1 MLLQFS
7 VENYL
12 SFMDEVCLNMV
23 PVKSRTMKE
32 HLIKDKQGK
41 KTSVLPVALIYG
53 ANASGKTNLVKAM
66 SFAKKLIETGTRT
79 DDSTGVVPFL
89 LDLEKAEMPSRFEF
103 IFKHAGVVYTY
114 GFVISE
120 KVVHEE
126 WLFAYY
132 TTQES
137 RVFERRTNNGRTEV
151 RAGQKLINDVK
162 SAQFIDFIA
171 QGTRPNQLFLTE
183 ANEKNIEILQPVF
196 LWFRDNLHI
205 IHPESKYKILPVRA
219 HEDKD
224 FIQYLSDFLKLA
236 DTGIQEITC
245 VRENFDSEKH
255 LQDLPDHPKNALLK
269 LVNNSKTQR
278 IIFHGPD
285 DSIAIFCDKDQGSE
299 SKTVQ
304 RLLTSHH
311 RTDGSTVSFKTS
323 VESDG
328 TRRVIDLVSMLQ
340 DIPDSGHVFI
350 IDELD
355 RSLHTSISRL
365 FIEVCLSEVTNNQS
379 NRQFIMTTHDTNL
392 LDRNLLRRDEIW
404 FIEKN
409 KSGAS
414 KLASLSEFKVSE
426 GLNYESGYLNG
437 RFGAIPLV
445 GDSDKLVRLEKD

>member
-12 SFMDEVCLNMV
+12 SFMDEVCLSMV

-32 HLIKDKQGK
+32 HLIIDEQGK
-41 KTSVLPVALIYG
+41 KTSALPVALIYG
-53 ANASGKTNLVKAM
+53 ANASGKTNLVKAI

-79 DDSTGVVPFL
+79 DESIGVVPFL
-89 LDLEKAEMPSRFEF
+89 LDPEKADLPSRFEF
-103 IFKHAGVVYTY
+103 VFKHAGVVYTF
-114 GFVISE
+114 GFVVSE
-120 KVVHEE
+120 NVVHEE

-132 TTQES
+132 STQES
-137 RVFERRTNNGRTEV
+137 RLYERRTTNGRTEV

-162 SAQFIDFIA
+162 SSQFIEFIA
-171 QGTRPNQLFLTE
+171 KGTRPNQLFLTE
-183 ANEKNIEILQPVF
+183 ANEKNVEILQPIF
-196 LWFRDNLHI
+196 MWFRDNLHV
-205 IHPESKYKILPVRA
+205 IHPESKYKALPVRA
-219 HEDKD
+219 HDDKD

-255 LQDLPDHPKNALLK
+255 LQDLPDHPRNALLK
-269 LVNNSKTQR
+269 LINNSKTQR
-278 IIFHGPD
+278 ILFHWPD
-285 DSIAIFCDKDQGSE
+285 DSIAIFCDKDDDSE

-304 RLLTSHH
+304 RLLTSHQ
-311 RTDGSTVSFKTS
+311 RTDGSTMTFKTS
-323 VESDG
+323 YESDG
-328 TRRVIDLVSMLQ
+328 TRRLIDLVSMLQ

-365 FIEVCLSEVTNNQS
+365 FIEVCLSEVSNNQS

-392 LDRNLLRRDEIW
+392 LDRKLLRRDEIW

-414 KLASLSEFKVSE
+414 KLASLTEFKVSE
-426 GLNYESGYLNG
+426 GLNYEIGYLNG

-445 GDSDKLVRLEKD
+445 GDAGKLVRTETD